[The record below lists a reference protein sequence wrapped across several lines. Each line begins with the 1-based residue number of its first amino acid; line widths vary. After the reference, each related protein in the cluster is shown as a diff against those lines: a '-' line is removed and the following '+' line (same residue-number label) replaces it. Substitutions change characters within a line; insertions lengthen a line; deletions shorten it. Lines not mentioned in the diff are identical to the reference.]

1 MHTDLVA
8 TIKNEPVGYTL
19 TTFLEPVHISPVLI
33 TAYHAITHAGI
44 NNDI

>member
-19 TTFLEPVHISPVLI
+19 TTFLEPVHISPVLNYRI
-33 TAYHAITHAGI
+33 PRDYACWYQ
-44 NNDI
+44 